1 VAGRFAT
8 PGVVTGEPAGAELVE
23 ARVLAAARGGAAQ
36 ALGQVLEQC
45 RRYLLTVASSEL
57 DTAVQPKLAVSDV
70 VQETFLEAQRIFDR
84 FQGGSQEELRAWLRA
99 ILLNKIA
106 DGERQYAAAKRK
118 VDKEVSLTPGDTDQI
133 GIDPPAPAGTPSVAL
148 MAQERAAALTA
159 AITRLPADYRQVIVW
174 RQLENLSFE
183 QMAGRL
189 GQTVEAVRKRWWR
202 AIQHLQS
209 ELGERP

>member
-1 VAGRFAT
+1 MPRA
-8 PGVVTGEPAGAELVE
+8 VTDDLPGAELAD
-23 ARVLAAARGGAAQ
+23 ARVIAAARRGSAH
-36 ALGQVLEQC
+36 ALGHVLEQC

-57 DTAVQPKLAVSDV
+57 DTAIQPKLAVSDV
-70 VQETFLEAQRIFDR
+70 VQETFLEAQRIFER
-84 FQGGSQEELRAWLRA
+84 FLGGSQDELRAWLRA

-118 VDKEVSLTPGDTDQI
+118 VDKEVSLTPCDTAQI
-133 GIDPPAPAGTPSVAL
+133 GIDLPAPAGTPSVAL

-159 AITRLPADYRQVIVW
+159 AITRLPAAYRQVIVW

-202 AIQHLQS
+202 AVQHLQS